1 MASGDFDI
9 LAQVPRPLLEEL
21 VQGRWLPLVG
31 AGFSKNAKVPGGQP
45 PLDWGALGR
54 AVAEDVP
61 NLSYE
66 SPLDSLSAF
75 EYMFGRTALVRKISF
90 LLRITD
96 ASPGSAHLAFAR
108 LGFERVVTTNFD
120 LLLERSYDTVA
131 RPCLPMVDEFQLS
144 GHNPYL
150 GPNLLKFHGDVHHP
164 DRMVVTEDDYDAF
177 LLRHPLLVTHLAALL
192 IDHTGVLIGY
202 SLDDPDTRQVLSL
215 LRERL
220 GRTTRP
226 LWVLQVDAP
235 AHLVSRYERRGVH
248 VVNLAT
254 RDGATYDE
262 TLAELFEALRGH
274 WQRQLLEESE
284 STEERTL
291 VELHL
296 PSDSSRTC
304 YFAVPLDA
312 IQWYRETLFPI
323 VEAAGLVPVLAR
335 DVLTPAGTV
344 TAKVDALIERAKL
357 VVVDLNS
364 PHSAY
369 EAGVALGVK
378 GEKGVIFII
387 PAHLERL
394 PDYVH
399 KYPHLVRPA
408 DDMAGGD
415 EIRGAF
421 ERWVQSHTAPVEPR
435 AVLVEAERLLAV
447 GEPTYAIVAAVTE
460 LERQLA
466 MLMHERGSDVPL
478 PLSRLLNAAAQR
490 EVIDVEELNEL
501 RNAVRLR
508 NLALHQ
514 QRAEITEDQAR
525 GILTVIAAVV
535 ARIATNGDRSPK

>member
-1 MASGDFDI
+1 MATTDSEI
-9 LAQVPRPLLEEL
+9 LAQMPRPLLEEL

-45 PLDWGALGR
+45 PLDWAALGR

-66 SPLDSLSAF
+66 SPLDSLSAY
-75 EYMFGRTALVRKISF
+75 EYMFGRTALVRKISS

-96 ASPGSAHLAFAR
+96 ASPGLAHLAFAR

-120 LLLERSYDTVA
+120 LLLERSYDAVA

-164 DRMVVTEDDYDAF
+164 ERMVVTEDDYDAF

-192 IDHTGVLIGY
+192 IDHTGVLLGY
-202 SLDDPDTRQVLSL
+202 SLDDPDTRQVLAL

-248 VVNLAT
+248 VLNLAR

-262 TLAELFEALRGH
+262 TLAELFEALRTY
-274 WQRQLLEESE
+274 WQRQLLGESE

-296 PSDSSRTC
+296 PSESSRTC

-312 IQWYRETLFPI
+312 IQWYREALFPI

-344 TAKVDALIERAKL
+344 TAKVDALIERARL
-357 VVVDLNS
+357 VVVDLSS
-364 PHSAY
+364 PHCAY

-378 GEKGVIFII
+378 GEKGVIFFI

-399 KYPHLVRPA
+399 KYQHLVRPT
-408 DDMAGGD
+408 DDMAGVDDPESPSSSGSGP
-415 EIRGAF
+415 I
-421 ERWVQSHTAPVEPR
+421 PR
-435 AVLVEAERLLAV
+435 PWSLRLNSS
-447 GEPTYAIVAAVTE
+447 T
-460 LERQLA
+460 
-466 MLMHERGSDVPL
+466 
-478 PLSRLLNAAAQR
+478 
-490 EVIDVEELNEL
+490 
-501 RNAVRLR
+501 RNACWPLGSPRTPSSR
-508 NLALHQ
+508 
-514 QRAEITEDQAR
+514 
-525 GILTVIAAVV
+525 
-535 ARIATNGDRSPK
+535 RSPNSKGSWPGYNMSGTALYLYLYPASSIRRRRVKP